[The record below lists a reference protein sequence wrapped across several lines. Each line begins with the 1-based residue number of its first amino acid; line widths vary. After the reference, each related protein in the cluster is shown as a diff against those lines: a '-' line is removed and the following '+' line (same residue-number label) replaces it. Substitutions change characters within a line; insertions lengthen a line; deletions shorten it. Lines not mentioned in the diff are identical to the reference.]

1 MIHQELAN
9 APARSVRSNLWLGR
23 EPTRRVGPLRLL
35 DHRKMRSDTAALM
48 HKLGMDIDPDAIIGE
63 LSISHQQACEI
74 AKAVAEIVTQEAD
87 VKTSQPRSRVS
98 WKASTPARSRTRSR
112 PRSPPSG
119 LWARSIFTRMLRAHI
134 HLRVRPPVILAIPP
148 GPHPAEW
155 RP

>member
-1 MIHQELAN
+1 MVAGILMA
-9 APARSVRSNLWLGR
+9 SGFLIKTSNLSIHLILLCISDLHQISPLSLGR
-23 EPTRRVGPLRLL
+23 ADLRGDQAARRHSSPGLRPRIPAGA
-35 DHRKMRSDTAALM
+35 D
-48 HKLGMDIDPDAIIGE
+48 
-63 LSISHQQACEI
+63 QEI